1 MERKNLL
8 LAGVSALIVIVL
20 GCSSKEPATPVA
32 PTSPS
37 GSASDGSTLKATPPA
52 PQSPINDQQ
61 LTTSEV
67 MLVTGASTAQ
77 FADGVPLQYR
87 FQVFNAANGLV
98 QDSGLVGGT
107 SWPITANLQGR
118 QRYMWRTRAEY
129 QGAFGPWS
137 PVVSFIAAETAL
149 VFDPLINGTTVGQQ
163 HGGFFTSQGWQSGG
177 RNDGIDYDIPTCSS
191 CTVEFDVTNIGKGEG
206 NCCFADLI
214 FLSMAD
220 SGSFF
225 GFSPFRDGPWK
236 MHLKQRADGDG
247 TGFDIVWRN
256 GGVGDGNPGDHRI
269 KTLFGGPDYRDTSV
283 FHFAVRWTEGGYN
296 ISVGTDGGPQV
307 EYLQDGFGASPYMPP
322 NQRVSLGCYPRS
334 ESFPRAVY
342 RNVKISKN
350 Q

>member
-8 LAGVSALIVIVL
+8 LVGVSALIVVVI

-37 GSASDGSTLKATPPA
+37 SSAPDGSTLKATPPS

-61 LTTSEV
+61 LTTAQV

-87 FQVFNAANGLV
+87 FQVFNAANVLV
-98 QDSGLVGGT
+98 QDSGVVGGT
-107 SWPITANLQGR
+107 SWPVTATLQGR

-149 VFDPLINGTTVGQQ
+149 VFDPLTNGTTVGQQ
-163 HGGFFTSQGWQSGG
+163 RGGFFTGQGWQSGA
-177 RNDGIDYDIPTCSS
+177 RDSGIDYDIPTCSS
-191 CTVEFDVTNIGKGEG
+191 CTVEFDITNIGKGEG
-206 NCCFADLI
+206 VCCNADLI

-220 SGSFF
+220 AGSFAGF
-225 GFSPFRDGPWK
+225 GPFRDTPWK

-256 GGVGDGNPGDHRI
+256 GGVGGGNPGDHRI
-269 KTLFGGPDYRDTSV
+269 KVPGGGPDYRSSSV
-283 FHFAVRWTEGGYN
+283 FHFVVQWSEAGYN

-307 EYLQDGFGASPYMPP
+307 QYMADGFGGIPYSPP
-322 NQRVSLGCYPRS
+322 NHRVSLGCYPRG
-334 ESFPRAVY
+334 ESFPSAIY